1 MADRSFGDF
10 DALARQYWNQWGEM
24 MRAAGAHGAPAAPAM
39 PDIPGWNDAI
49 GWWSKMASGGMPEAN
64 AAVGRFERQ
73 AGDWFGRIQQLA
85 AGFVGRNPA
94 AADVVDAWKQML
106 GGASANPFG
115 DVFASMGGQGQ
126 QGFDQWFEQAAPFV
140 SALQG
145 EGRSWLGVPAFG
157 FAREHQERWQR
168 IARLQVEYQERNQAC
183 QKLMME
189 AGQRAFRHFE
199 ERLAAHAEP
208 GRQLTSARALFD
220 VWIDAAEDAYAEV
233 ALSPGYQSDFGE
245 MVNAQMRLRAAL
257 QHEVERVAD
266 LFGMPS
272 RTEIDSAHRKIVQ
285 LERELRQLRGRAP
298 TDAGRTEAEAN
309 AAPARP
315 PARKS
320 STGTRARP
328 AARTASKKT
337 ASKST
342 PASASASGRRA
353 STDRRKA
360 APARAGSPGKDA
372 GKAAKPAGTR
382 SRAASRTAPAAGKAQ
397 ARATAPRKPSPAPAR
412 KATTRTASKGGR

>member
-24 MRAAGAHGAPAAPAM
+24 MRAAGAPPAQAQPTM
-39 PDIPGWNDAI
+39 PGWDDAI
-49 GWWSKMASGGMPEAN
+49 GWWSKLASGGMPEAN

-106 GGASANPFG
+106 GGARANPFG

-126 QGFDQWFEQAAPFV
+126 QGFDQWFEQAAPFI

-145 EGRSWLGVPAFG
+145 EGRSWLGMPAFG

-168 IARLQVEYQERNQAC
+168 IARLQVDYQERSQAC
-183 QKLMME
+183 QQLMVE
-189 AGQRAFRHFE
+189 AGQKAFVRFE
-199 ERLAAHAEP
+199 EKLAAHAEP

-233 ALSPGYQSDFGE
+233 ALSPEYRADFGE

-257 QHEVERVAD
+257 QHEVELVAG

-285 LERELRQLRGRAP
+285 LERELRHLRERADATGMEEAPSGR
-298 TDAGRTEAEAN
+298 G
-309 AAPARP
+309 P
-315 PARKS
+315 PRKS
-320 STGTRARP
+320 STQAAAGSARATKP
-328 AARTASKKT
+328 AKTGARRTASATQRTPRASTTTGKKT
-337 ASKST
+337 AAKSKAT
-342 PASASASGRRA
+342 TASRPRA
-353 STDRRKA
+353 ST
-360 APARAGSPGKDA
+360 ARATPG
-372 GKAAKPAGTR
+372 
-382 SRAASRTAPAAGKAQ
+382 SRTASPRATPARPGKA
-397 ARATAPRKPSPAPAR
+397 TG
-412 KATTRTASKGGR
+412 KGGR

>member
-24 MRAAGAHGAPAAPAM
+24 MRSATAPAAPPAPTM
-39 PDIPGWNDAI
+39 PGWDDAI
-49 GWWSKMASGGMPEAN
+49 GWWSKLASGGMPEAN

-106 GGASANPFG
+106 GGARANPFG
-115 DVFASMGGQGQ
+115 DVLASMGGQGQ
-126 QGFDQWFEQAAPFV
+126 QGFDQWFEQAAPFI

-145 EGRSWLGVPAFG
+145 EGRSWLGMPAFG

-183 QKLMME
+183 QQLMME
-189 AGQRAFRHFE
+189 AGQKAFVRFE
-199 ERLAAHAEP
+199 EKLAAHAEP

-233 ALSPGYQSDFGE
+233 ALSPQYRADFGE

-257 QHEVERVAD
+257 QHEVELVAG

-285 LERELRQLRGRAP
+285 LERELRHLRERADASATADTPAERP
-298 TDAGRTEAEAN
+298 TV
-309 AAPARP
+309 
-315 PARKS
+315 RKS
-320 STGTRARP
+320 STQAAPGPGGSSGKGAAGASAKARPGTRSSSA
-328 AARTASKKT
+328 KKT
-337 ASKST
+337 APQASTAARKKPATAKSK
-342 PASASASGRRA
+342 ASAASRTRA
-353 STDRRKA
+353 STARAKPGGKA
-360 APARAGSPGKDA
+360 APARATP
-372 GKAAKPAGTR
+372 
-382 SRAASRTAPAAGKAQ
+382 
-397 ARATAPRKPSPAPAR
+397 ARATKRVAANG
-412 KATTRTASKGGR
+412 KATRKGAR

>member
-24 MRAAGAHGAPAAPAM
+24 MRAAGAPAAQAQPSM
-39 PDIPGWNDAI
+39 PGWDDAI
-49 GWWSKMASGGMPEAN
+49 GWWSKLASGGMPEAN

-106 GGASANPFG
+106 GGARANPFG

-126 QGFDQWFEQAAPFV
+126 QGFDQWYQQAAPFI

-145 EGRSWLGVPAFG
+145 EGRSWLGMPAFG

-168 IARLQVEYQERNQAC
+168 IARLQVEYQERSQAC
-183 QKLMME
+183 QQLMME
-189 AGQRAFRHFE
+189 AGQKAFVRFE
-199 ERLAAHAEP
+199 EKLAAHAEP

-233 ALSPGYQSDFGE
+233 ALSPEYRADFGE

-257 QHEVERVAD
+257 QHEVELVAG

-285 LERELRQLRGRAP
+285 LERELRHLRERADATVGGEAPTGRAP
-298 TDAGRTEAEAN
+298 
-309 AAPARP
+309 P
-315 PARKS
+315 RKS
-320 STGTRARP
+320 STQAAASPARATVPAKAGTRRATT
-328 AARTASKKT
+328 TASKR
-337 ASKST
+337 T
-342 PASASASGRRA
+342 PRA
-353 STDRRKA
+353 STTAVKK
-360 APARAGSPGKDA
+360 P
-372 GKAAKPAGTR
+372 AAKAKAG
-382 SRAASRTAPAAGKAQ
+382 AASRTRAST
-397 ARATAPRKPSPAPAR
+397 ARATPGSKTASSRATPAR
-412 KATTRTASKGGR
+412 SGKRAAATGKATGKGGR